1 MSKKKA
7 DKRKLVCSYGSK
19 VMHSGLS
26 LDRVPKD
33 YRGDVEGYL
42 QVGDAELGRRVK
54 KIIAVDRRNIN
65 DVLEK
70 IKEAVQRS
78 K

>member
-26 LDRVPKD
+26 LDRVP
-33 YRGDVEGYL
+33 RITGATWRATCRSATRSL
-42 QVGDAELGRRVK
+42 AAELK
-54 KIIAVDRRNIN
+54 
-65 DVLEK
+65 
-70 IKEAVQRS
+70 RS
-78 K
+78 